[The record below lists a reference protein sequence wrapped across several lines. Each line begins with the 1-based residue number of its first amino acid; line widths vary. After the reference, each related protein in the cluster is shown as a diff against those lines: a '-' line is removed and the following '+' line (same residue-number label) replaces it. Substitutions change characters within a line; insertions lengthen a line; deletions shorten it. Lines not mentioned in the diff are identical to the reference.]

1 MPSHEIYRELS
12 ALAAIGQLSS
22 AENKELE
29 QHLGECDTCREA
41 YNGYALVIQ
50 NRLPQADSLRWR
62 ISSSVPRAASDADVR
77 DRFLAR
83 ARAEGVEF
91 SPEVERPQSVAVLR
105 VWWGWR
111 LAIATAAT
119 VLFIVLGMWV
129 SRGYRLVARSTAT
142 PGAANTQPAE
152 NSSLHVELAAVREDI
167 KLKALE
173 LEGMKREKLVS
184 EESLRELGKQL
195 EESRGRADQMTA
207 QLQDVEAK
215 ERELASNGQQKDTV
229 IADLGT
235 KNDKLSRDNVDN
247 LSARVIL
254 QSQVRDLTE
263 SLQQQTASVERERQ
277 LMAVS
282 KDVKQLI
289 SARNLHILDVH
300 DVDGGGKSDKS
311 FGRVF
316 YVEGQSLIF
325 YAFDLPSGKL
335 FPAKYSFQA
344 WGQREYAERS
354 IRNLG
359 TFEVDDHEQRRWV
372 LKVTDPA
379 LLRDIDSV
387 FVTAEA
393 MDDGKMPRGKKLLY
407 AYIVGQPNHP

>member
-1 MPSHEIYRELS
+1 MPSHETYRELG
-12 ALAAIGQLSS
+12 ALAAIGQLSF

-29 QHLGECDTCREA
+29 QHLGECDACREA

-62 ISSSVPRAASDADVR
+62 ISSSVPRAASDADIR

-83 ARAEGVEF
+83 ARAEGMEF
-91 SPEVERPQSVAVLR
+91 SAEVERPQRVAVAR

-111 LAIATAAT
+111 AAIAAAAA
-119 VLFIVLGMWV
+119 VLLIVLGISL
-129 SRGYRLVARSTAT
+129 SRGYRLVPRSTVT
-142 PGAANTQPAE
+142 LGEPNTLTGE
-152 NSSLHVELAAVREDI
+152 NSTLHVELAAVREDI
-167 KLKALE
+167 KLRTLE
-173 LEGMKREKLVS
+173 LERMKREKLVS

-195 EESRGRADQMTA
+195 EESKGRADQLTI
-207 QLQDVEAK
+207 QLQQVETK
-215 ERELASNGQQKDTV
+215 ERELASDNQQKDTV
-229 IADLGT
+229 IVDLGA
-235 KNDKLSRDNVDN
+235 KNDKLNRENADN
-247 LSARVIL
+247 LSTRVIL
-254 QSQVRDLTE
+254 ESQVRGLTE
-263 SLQQQTASVERERQ
+263 SLQQETASVERERQ

-300 DVDGGGKSDKS
+300 DVDGGGKSQKS

-316 YVEGQSLIF
+316 YVEGQSLVF

-335 FPAKYSFQA
+335 LPAKYSFQA

-393 MDDGKMPRGKKLLY
+393 KDDAKMPQGKKLLY

>member
-1 MPSHEIYRELS
+1 MPNHEIYRELS

-29 QHLGECDTCREA
+29 HHLEECDTCREA
-41 YNGYALVIQ
+41 YNGYAFVIQ

-62 ISSSVPRAASDADVR
+62 ISSSVPRVASDPDIR
-77 DRFLAR
+77 DLFVAR
-83 ARAEGVEF
+83 ARAQGVEF
-91 SPEVERPQSVAVLR
+91 SSEVDRTQSLALGR

-111 LAIATAAT
+111 PAMGIAAT
-119 VLFIVLGMWV
+119 VFVIVMGMWV
-129 SRGYRLVARSTAT
+129 SRSYRLAPRSTAT
-142 PGAANTQPAE
+142 PGAAYTPTAE
-152 NSSLHVELAAVREDI
+152 NSNLRAELAAVREDI
-167 KLKALE
+167 KLRTFE
-173 LEGMKREKLVS
+173 LERMKREELVS
-184 EESLRELGKQL
+184 QESVKELGKL
-195 EESRGRADQMTA
+195 LAESSSRADQLSL
-207 QLQDVEAK
+207 QLQQLEAK
-215 ERELASNGQQKDTV
+215 DKELASGSQQKDAV
-229 IADLGT
+229 IADLGA
-235 KNDKLSRDNVDN
+235 KQDKLSRENDDN

-254 QSQVRDLTE
+254 ESQVRDLTA

-282 KDVKQLI
+282 KDVRQLI

-300 DVDGGGKSDKS
+300 DVDGGGKSEKS

-335 FPAKYSFQA
+335 LPAKYSFQA

-393 MDDGKMPRGKKLLY
+393 KDDAKMPRGKKLLY
-407 AYIVGQPNHP
+407 AYIIGQPNHP